1 MHTISRTAVA
11 MGFAVMCTTG
21 LAAQTQDTKTT
32 TTTKIEIKDGKEIT
46 AIGCLTRTPDGDFIL
61 TKFSEN
67 RLVNPAQ
74 YALVSSDDL
83 SKQVGHLVEI
93 QGKTVTAARGKVSI
107 ESKTKTEVENGKDR
121 ELTTKSQGTTGAFD
135 MPFLGV
141 SSTKMLSASCN

>member
-1 MHTISRTAVA
+1 MYTIPTTAVA
-11 MGFAVMCTTG
+11 MGLAVMCTAG

-46 AIGCLTRTPDGDFIL
+46 AIGCVSRTADGDFIL

-83 SKQVGHLVEI
+83 SKHVGHLVEI

-107 ESKTKTEVENGKDR
+107 ESKTRTEVENGKDR